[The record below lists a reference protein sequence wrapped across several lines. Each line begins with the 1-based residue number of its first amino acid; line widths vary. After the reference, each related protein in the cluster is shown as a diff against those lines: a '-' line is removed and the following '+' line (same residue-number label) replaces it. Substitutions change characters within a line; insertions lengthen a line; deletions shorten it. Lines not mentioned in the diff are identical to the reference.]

1 MTNHKNADLFSE
13 KLDQIIH
20 NQSTGKVNND
30 PDLDKLLE
38 TSEWINQIMMP
49 TESEKQVLKNR
60 FNQFRNKLTP
70 SDFKQPQKNARF
82 FQVAQFIGI
91 ILLMVGAAALIFR
104 LFQDFL
110 PLTPHST
117 SQPAGIPTELPAEAV
132 YQFSDNKFIVS
143 IDFYHEA
150 ISKNPA
156 AGGYGIYF
164 LDDKGKTDQQIYYRR
179 NEQTVLQAVSPDG
192 HLGLLISTPLDHL
205 FGEKILKLYDF
216 TTREVIVEY
225 TQYIREAR
233 WIDNKSFVFIQQ
245 VDGIERL
252 MRFEL
257 EMGQTKSLSPTGI
270 NVLRYVG
277 KTDNGYFWQAGT
289 VTETIN
295 EISELDIQGYWQS
308 TLQGETKPV
317 WETLSGQWTEMNP
330 SLPQIVSFPIEC
342 VLEQTV
348 DPLPGCEQLTFRDLE
363 GKPTGRLQLAGGIKK
378 VYWSPDGE
386 SLLAAVRLTNMD
398 SPGDRVVWLTSDQK
412 TNQLLP
418 VETRL
423 MSRPTEME
431 LEKKPVWSPD
441 GKQVI
446 LWNKTIDFPVIWTFE
461 SEMITH
467 LPQTRSYFQNMYSIF
482 WNPIHDQQIQGEWI
496 TGDFDVNKTK
506 TVNQIPVVITN
517 IKLTDTAVKFTLCF
531 EKPVDPFIYSGSQVF
546 LHYHDND
553 LYLTQ
558 FRSDQIDSLAQ
569 NQVCSEYLAV
579 RPSDWGLENY
589 ELILERLVAS
599 NAWYG
604 AENDCKAFKE
614 KIKTNEGIEIACDF
628 STPGLMAIDV
638 LDKPEGMTDFHANQI
653 IYYYEHIVLEG
664 PWIFEFAAS
673 EK

>member
-20 NQSTGKVNND
+20 NQSTGKANND

-49 TESEKQVLKNR
+49 TESEKQVLKTR
-60 FNQFRNKLTP
+60 FDQFRNKLTP
-70 SDFKQPQKNARF
+70 SDFKRPQNHVRF

-91 ILLMVGAAALIFR
+91 ILFMVGAAALIFR

-117 SQPAGIPTELPAEAV
+117 SQPAGIPTELPAQTV
-132 YQFSDNKFIVS
+132 YQFTNNEFIVS

-156 AGGYGIYF
+156 AGGYGIY
-164 LDDKGKTDQQIYYRR
+164 LMDDKGKTDQQIYYRR

-192 HLGLLISTPLDHL
+192 RLGLLISTPLDHF
-205 FGEKILKLYDF
+205 FGEKILKLYNF
-216 TTREVIVEY
+216 TTREVVAEY

-252 MRFEL
+252 MLFDL
-257 EMGQTKSLSPTGI
+257 EMNQTKPLSPVGM

-277 KTDNGYFWQAGT
+277 EMENGYLWQAGT
-289 VTETIN
+289 VFSTIN
-295 EISELDIQGYWQS
+295 GISELDVQGYWYS
-308 TLQGETKPV
+308 TLNEEPTPI
-317 WETLSGQWTEMNP
+317 WETLSGQWVELNP
-330 SLPQIVSFPIEC
+330 KQPQAVSRPDEC
-342 VLEQTV
+342 VVEQTV
-348 DPLPGCEQLTFRDLE
+348 EPLPGCDQLTFRDLD
-363 GKPTGRLQLAGGIKK
+363 GKPTGSMQLAGGIKK
-378 VYWSPDGE
+378 VYWSPNGE

-446 LWNKTIDFPVIWTFE
+446 LWNETIDFPVIWTFE
-461 SEMITH
+461 SRKVTD

-482 WNPIHDQQIQGEWI
+482 WNPNHDQKFQGEWV
-496 TGDFDVNKTK
+496 TGDFNVNQTT
-506 TVNQIPVVITN
+506 TVNQIPVTITH

-531 EKPVDPFIYSGSQVF
+531 EKPADPFIYSGNQVF
-546 LHYHDND
+546 LHYRGND
-553 LYLTQ
+553 LFLNQ
-558 FRSDQIDSLAQ
+558 IRSDQIDNSAQ

-589 ELILERLVAS
+589 QLIVERLVAS
-599 NAWYG
+599 TAWYG
-604 AENDCKAFKE
+604 PENDCKAFKE
-614 KIKTNEGIEIACDF
+614 KLKANEGIEINCDF
-628 STPGLMAIDV
+628 STPGVMAVDV
-638 LDKPEGMTDFHANQI
+638 LDKPEDMTDFFANQI

-664 PWIFEFAAS
+664 PWRFDFAAGVR
-673 EK
+673 